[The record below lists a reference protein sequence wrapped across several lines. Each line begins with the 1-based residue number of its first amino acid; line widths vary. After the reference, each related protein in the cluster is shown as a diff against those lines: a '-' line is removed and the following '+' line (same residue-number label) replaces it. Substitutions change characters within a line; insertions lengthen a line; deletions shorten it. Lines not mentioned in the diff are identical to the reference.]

1 MEDASSDFSDWELLS
16 AASAAGGDDDDHD
29 AVLVSGQGGHVLYD
43 HFALHPSSSEA
54 ASEEEVESGF
64 GSVDRLDSI
73 SPEPPAD
80 LTAAADSTAQL
91 QLQLGGADVTAHG
104 SVISASSAC
113 GGATWTTARD
123 EEPEEA
129 LGAAEIEA
137 AARGRGEPDSVPA
150 HHGRDGILDS
160 DAAATADGV
169 TLQLEPS
176 ENSGVQLED
185 PSVKLEDGGPDA
197 TTESS
202 GIEAAATGDDGH
214 AAPEEEPE
222 QGKDGSAAP
231 GCGESEGDGK
241 NCSSPLAAAAAPV
254 AGEGAERQL
263 VVWWRL
269 PFKLIHYCA
278 WKVRPV
284 WSISIAAAFL
294 GIVVLGR
301 RMYRMRRKTTGLPQ
315 IKIALDDKVS
325 FSLTAV
331 IVVSWDDLCFA

>member
-1 MEDASSDFSDWELLS
+1 
-16 AASAAGGDDDDHD
+16 
-29 AVLVSGQGGHVLYD
+29 
-43 HFALHPSSSEA
+43 
-54 ASEEEVESGF
+54 
-64 GSVDRLDSI
+64 
-73 SPEPPAD
+73 
-80 LTAAADSTAQL
+80 L

-104 SVISASSAC
+104 SVISASFTC
-113 GGATWTTARD
+113 GAATWTTARD

-150 HHGRDGILDS
+150 HQGRDGILDS
-160 DAAATADGV
+160 DATAEADGV
-169 TLQLEPS
+169 TLKLEPS
-176 ENSGVQLED
+176 ENSTAQLED
-185 PSVKLEDGGPDA
+185 PSVQFEDGGHDA

-202 GIEAAATGDDGH
+202 GIEAAATIDGEVH
-214 AAPEEEPE
+214 AAPEEEEPE
-222 QGKDGSAAP
+222 QGKCTVDDEVHAAPIEEEEPEQGNDAAP
-231 GCGESEGDGK
+231 GCGEPDGDGK
-241 NCSSPLAAAAAPV
+241 DCSSPLAAAAAPV

-301 RMYRMRRKTTGLPQ
+301 RVYRMRRKTTGLPQ
-315 IKIALDDKVS
+315 IKIALDEKVS
-325 FSLTAV
+325 FSLTVIAV
-331 IVVSWDDLCFA
+331 VPWDDLCLHN